1 VPVLTYEPTWSTH
14 DVHGRT
20 LEEVARQ
27 IEQLPEAGQT
37 HWTPRYHVQEWEG
50 QTMKRVQ
57 VDVYV
62 QVTMPHWAEYS
73 SATPAEQAEWDRFV
87 AALQAHEQGHI
98 DLVVTYTENADVM
111 LEGLDEHTAAA
122 RWQENLQA
130 LQQAS
135 DQYDTSNDHGR
146 NAGTTIQAP
155 EQQEEETEEATSP

>member
-20 LEEVARQ
+20 LEEVAGHIQ
-27 IEQLPEAGQT
+27 QMTEAGQT

-62 QVTMPHWAEYS
+62 EVTMPHWTEYS
-73 SATPAEQAEWDRFV
+73 AATAAEQAEWDRFV
-87 AALQAHEQGHI
+87 EALRAHEQGHI

-111 LEGLDEHTAAA
+111 LEGLDEHAAAA
-122 RWQENLQA
+122 RWQENLYA

-135 DQYDTSNDHGR
+135 DQYDTGNDHGR
-146 NAGTTIQAP
+146 NAGTTIEVP
-155 EQQEEETEEATSP
+155 EQEAESEELTSP